1 MKRAAFAAGLAGVTS
16 LAALSSATAVLALG
30 ETALGATTN
39 LRFTTAGRTLTI
51 PPVGTRTT
59 LDALLATVPPV
70 APRAWV
76 QYVLGSGVRY
86 LKKIGYGTE
95 RTSLGELAFIETQIG
110 SDEAACNPN
119 TVKKGYLETARYG
132 DLLQPHAVSR
142 YVMKAGTTFL
152 LVNATS
158 ADTLWLLDEDNL
170 YSPHQARVTAAGSE
184 TVVMRKRGFT
194 TRRVSLAFGG
204 GGKQALRTMTLWLT
218 PAIPNGIAKLHATT
232 AGGDPFD
239 LRIDAFG
246 DNYSSLVDASF
257 DALRQTAT

>member
-1 MKRAAFAAGLAGVTS
+1 VKRTGFTAGLAGAAS
-16 LAALSSATAVLALG
+16 LAGLAATMG
-30 ETALGATTN
+30 PPALGAPGTV
-39 LRFTTAGRTLTI
+39 A
-51 PPVGTRTT
+51 VGSRTT

-76 QYVLGSGVRY
+76 QYVMGSGVRY
-86 LKKIGYGTE
+86 LKKIGYGAD
-95 RTSLGELAFIETQIG
+95 RTSLGKLAFIETQIG

-119 TVKKGYLETARYG
+119 TVKKSYLKTARYG
-132 DLLQPHAVSR
+132 DLLQPHDISR

-152 LVNATS
+152 LVNATR

-170 YSPHQARVTAAGSE
+170 YSPHPARVTDVGRE
-184 TVVMRKRGFT
+184 TVVMRKRSFT
-194 TRRVSLAFGG
+194 TRRVTLAFDG

-218 PAIPNGIAKLHATT
+218 PAIPNGVAKLHATI

-246 DNYSSLVDASF
+246 GDYSSLVDAPF